1 MVGYWALG
9 AMIGY
14 TCLLIYLGQVA
25 RRKITS
31 GESFFSGGSSFGV
44 LYIVACVGAFWG
56 SATFISVLEISYS
69 KGVSAAWY
77 GIATMIMLA
86 VIGFILVPRYKAM
99 GMVTF
104 SGTLGDYYGQT
115 VRAISSLII
124 GLTFPMFSI
133 ATIVGASSALT
144 VFLDWPIWL
153 SVIVTSLIMLG
164 YVLLGGM
171 YAVGITQLVN
181 LITMYVCLVTSLIVV
196 AINPGFGKLASLPET
211 YHAPLGVGL
220 QTALV
225 WTFNFV
231 TNAVIAQA
239 VIQMIMAC
247 KDTKTGRRGTWIAI
261 LVGVVP
267 LTVIPVILGMATAVA
282 VPGVKRGLVAFA
294 QFVVQ
299 SAPAPVAAIIFVG
312 IWAAA
317 LSWGAPCQFSGGT
330 SLGKDFI
337 QSINKN
343 ATNEQLVRYGGYA
356 TAFLTLVLIAYG
368 FMRSEQAAWW
378 NIFAFNLR
386 NSAIFAPTIAAMVW
400 PVATRRATIVTM
412 IVGCSVGFLWYY
424 LGDFSPTAFFMKIH
438 PMWIGMSTGIL
449 SLMSLSLIEQKGKIA
464 FQKNAKN
471 SGLGIFCLLVA
482 VVSIYLVA
490 AHTSLLQVSGLL
502 GNVIFLAA
510 MACFAVV
517 IIFVHYQKEYAI
529 RAAVP
534 ARA

>member
-9 AMIGY
+9 AMVGY
-14 TCLLIYLGQVA
+14 TILLIYLGQVA
-25 RRKITS
+25 RRKIQS
-31 GESFFSGGSSFGV
+31 KESFFSGGSSFGV

-56 SATFISVLEISYS
+56 SATFIAVLELSYT
-69 KGVSAAWY
+69 KGISAAWY
-77 GIATMIMLA
+77 GIATMVMLA
-86 VIGFILVPRYKAM
+86 MIGFVLVPRYKAM

-144 VFLDWPIWL
+144 VFLNWPIWL
-153 SVIVTSLIMLG
+153 SVVVTSLIMLA

-181 LITMYVCLVTSLIVV
+181 LITMYLCLIVSLIIV
-196 AINPGFGKLASLPET
+196 AINPGFGKLATLPEA

-247 KDTKTGRRGTWIAI
+247 KNSKTGRRGTGIAI
-261 LVGVVP
+261 IVGVVP
-267 LTVIPVILGMATAVA
+267 LTVIPIILGMATAVA
-282 VPGVKRGLVAFA
+282 VPGVKKGLVAFA

-317 LSWGAPCQFSGGT
+317 LSWGAP
-330 SLGKDFI
+330 
-337 QSINKN
+337 
-343 ATNEQLVRYGGYA
+343 
-356 TAFLTLVLIAYG
+356 
-368 FMRSEQAAWW
+368 
-378 NIFAFNLR
+378 
-386 NSAIFAPTIAAMVW
+386 
-400 PVATRRATIVTM
+400 
-412 IVGCSVGFLWYY
+412 
-424 LGDFSPTAFFMKIH
+424 
-438 PMWIGMSTGIL
+438 
-449 SLMSLSLIEQKGKIA
+449 
-464 FQKNAKN
+464 
-471 SGLGIFCLLVA
+471 
-482 VVSIYLVA
+482 
-490 AHTSLLQVSGLL
+490 
-502 GNVIFLAA
+502 
-510 MACFAVV
+510 
-517 IIFVHYQKEYAI
+517 
-529 RAAVP
+529 
-534 ARA
+534 